1 MTKLTLQNLES
12 LENQASAISTI
23 NENNTAIVAA
33 LEKTLSRDGT
43 APNTMTSNLDMNSYR
58 ILNLPYPTSNNEPVR
73 KVDAEELILDV
84 LNSNPDQFQGP
95 VGPQGPAGPSGDV
108 GPQGPQ
114 GIQGVQGV
122 QGPTGATGPQGPTG
136 PAGADGTGITLK
148 GTLANTGLL
157 PPSGNTLGDA
167 YLISGNIWIW
177 TGSAWTDGG
186 TIQGPTGPTGATGA
200 TGPTG
205 PKGDKGDTGDTGQ
218 GIATGGSTGQ
228 YLAKASGTNYDTTWS
243 SFTKSTVGLGNVDNT
258 TDLSKPISTATQAAL
273 DLKAPMTRSG
283 NVQTGSTYTP
293 ALSDVGKILIFTNAS
308 GCTVTIPPN
317 ASVAYTGFV
326 QIDCLRYTAGDVT
339 FVAGSGVTILSDSG
353 YLKID
358 GNYKGVT
365 LLRVDT
371 NTWILFGALK
381 A

>member
-1 MTKLTLQNLES
+1 MSKLTLQPIDS
-12 LENQASAISTI
+12 LENQSSAIATI
-23 NENNTAIVAA
+23 NENNSAIVEAM
-33 LEKTLSRDGT
+33 EKTLSRNGT
-43 APNTMTSNLDMNSYR
+43 SPNTMTANFDMNSYR
-58 ILNLPYPTSNNEPVR
+58 VLNLPYPISNTEPVR
-73 KVDAEELILDV
+73 KVDTEELILTV
-84 LNSNPDQFQGP
+84 LNNNPDQFQGP
-95 VGPQGPAGPSGDV
+95 TGPQGPVGPQGSV

-122 QGPTGATGPQGPTG
+122 QGATGATGPQGPTG

-200 TGPTG
+200 TGATG
-205 PKGDKGDTGDTGQ
+205 PKGDKGDTGSAGQ

-228 YLAKASGTNYDTTWS
+228 YLSKASGTDYDTTWS
-243 SFTKSTVGLGNVDNT
+243 SFTKSTVGLGNADNT
-258 TDLSKPISTATQAAL
+258 TDLNKPISTATQAAL
-273 DLKAPMTRSG
+273 DLKAPMTRSA
-283 NVQTGSTYTP
+283 NVQTGTTYTP
-293 ALSDVGKILIFTNAS
+293 VLSDVGKILLFTNAS